1 MGRPHVAGSSIPSPE
16 LGEGEFGI
24 SYNARTG
31 RPLRKARRVHEGSPF
46 VDSAIA
52 VSDAS
57 DEDSD
62 SSTALV
68 SKLRKRK
75 RSPSLPASV
84 QSDSDKILSDSCTSV
99 ETSVTSQPVQVGT
112 QITISNLVI
121 NVPPG
126 HTGPLV
132 LQLDIPS
139 QISTQ
144 TTTLHQKS
152 KSTKQCSPQNHQQTV
167 PERSTHAGFLDLPAE
182 LRNEIYHLVFVASD
196 CFNFDSPSNF
206 NRSAAFL
213 RTCKQ
218 VHDEGR
224 SILYSENHFLFMRK
238 TRRHGSYW
246 EREWNEV
253 GFKAVHK
260 FLHIIGPT
268 NTALIREVTLWLEDA
283 TPCLNP
289 SMATADERRF
299 VFDEVLM
306 EVLKL
311 LAQNGRLRK
320 LGLHFRGKL
329 AR

>member
-1 MGRPHVAGSSIPSPE
+1 V
-16 LGEGEFGI
+16 
-24 SYNARTG
+24 
-31 RPLRKARRVHEGSPF
+31 RKARRVYEGSPF

-62 SSTALV
+62 SSTALIAHV
-68 SKLRKRK
+68 RKRK
-75 RSPSLPASV
+75 RSASPPASV
-84 QSDSDKILSDSCTSV
+84 QSDSDKILSESGASA
-99 ETSVTSQPVQVGT
+99 ETSVASTPVQAGT
-112 QITISNLVI
+112 QITINNLVI

-126 HTGPLV
+126 HTGPLL

-139 QISTQ
+139 QTSTQ
-144 TTTLHQKS
+144 ITTYQTTRPTKQTSLPNTQQTTPE
-152 KSTKQCSPQNHQQTV
+152 KSTY
-167 PERSTHAGFLDLPAE
+167 AGFLDLPAE
-182 LRNEIYHLVFVASD
+182 LRNEIYRLVFVTPD

-206 NRSAAFL
+206 TRSAAFL

-218 VHDEGR
+218 VHFEGR

-238 TRRHGSYW
+238 TQRHGSYW

-253 GFKAVHK
+253 GFKAIRK
-260 FLHIIGPT
+260 FLRIIGPT

-320 LGLHFRGKL
+320 LGLHFRGKS
-329 AR
+329 A

>member
-1 MGRPHVAGSSIPSPE
+1 MAPRDSGISIPSPE
-16 LGEGEFGI
+16 LDKGDFGI

-31 RPLRKARRVHEGSPF
+31 RPVRKTRRVYEGSPF

-75 RSPSLPASV
+75 RSPSPPTSV
-84 QSDSDKILSDSCTSV
+84 QSDSDKILSESGASV
-99 ETSVTSQPVQVGT
+99 ETSVASQHVQAGT

-126 HTGPLV
+126 HTGPLL

-139 QISTQ
+139 QTSTQ
-144 TTTLHQKS
+144 ITAPHQKS
-152 KSTKQCSPQNHQQTV
+152 TPTKQNSVSSTQEST
-167 PERSTHAGFLDLPAE
+167 PERSDYAGFLDLPAE
-182 LRNEIYHLVFVASD
+182 LRNEIYRLVFVTPD
-196 CFNFDSPSNF
+196 CFNFDTPSNF
-206 NRSAAFL
+206 TRSAALL

-218 VHDEGR
+218 VHSEGR

-238 TRRHGSYW
+238 TVRHGSYW

-253 GFKAVHK
+253 GFKAVRK
-260 FLHIIGPT
+260 FLRIIGPE
-268 NTALIREVTLWLEDA
+268 NTALLQEMTLWLEDA

-289 SMATADERRF
+289 SMPTADERRF

-311 LAQNGRLRK
+311 LGQHGRLRK
-320 LGLHFRGKL
+320 IGLHFRGKS
-329 AR
+329 A